1 VTGPAAALFVVLDR
15 RVASAFAAAM
25 TDSPPRQPVA
35 RPTEPA
41 AAAQAARAERE
52 AAALRENLRRR
63 KQQARVRAD
72 TAPACPT
79 GQRED
84 NDA

>member
-1 VTGPAAALFVVLDR
+1 
-15 RVASAFAAAM
+15 M
-25 TDSPPRQPVA
+25 TDSPPRQSLS
-35 RPTEPA
+35 RPTKPA
-41 AAAQAARAERE
+41 AAVQAVRAERE

-72 TAPACPT
+72 TASACST